1 MVWVRARMQ
10 ANYLKSIILMGLML
24 SVATI
29 AAAFKPTHLI
39 ANDSAPVQ
47 LETVIPKQFNGWKVI
62 EINSSQVINPQQHEM
77 LDRIYTQLLTR
88 TYVNEEGGM
97 IMLSIAYGEN
107 QSEETALHYP
117 EICYP
122 AQGFQLVNAK
132 PAIIKTGFGSIRA
145 KQLEMVMGQRHESI
159 TYWTLL
165 GSQNVLGTK
174 ETKLKRFQFA
184 LKNQIPDG
192 LIFRVSS
199 IGESPNNEY
208 RLHEK
213 FVNDL
218 INPLDSQARLHLFS
232 F

>member
-1 MVWVRARMQ
+1 MSSE
-10 ANYLKSIILMGLML
+10 YLKSLVLSILMLAVALM
-24 SVATI
+24 
-29 AAAFKPTHLI
+29 AAIYKPTHLI
-39 ANDSAPVQ
+39 ANDHPPIQ
-47 LETVIPKQFNGWKVI
+47 LEAAIPKQFNEWKLV
-62 EINSSQVINPQQHEM
+62 ETDSSQVINPQQNEL
-77 LDRIYTQLLTR
+77 LDKIYTQLLTR
-88 TYVNEEGGM
+88 TYVNEKGEM

-132 PAIIKTGFGSIRA
+132 PAIIKTEFGSIRA

-165 GSQNVLGTK
+165 GGQNVVGTK
-174 ETKLKRFQFA
+174 EVKLKRFEFA

-199 IGESPNNEY
+199 IGELPSNEY
-208 RLHEK
+208 LIHEK

-218 INPLDSQARLHLFS
+218 IKLLDSQTKLHIFS
-232 F
+232 L